1 MDSQR
6 RMLLKRQEWWFSR
19 TTFVFSLVA
28 IFVSVG
34 IVYALLSETVL
45 FFREVPL
52 WDFLTDPIWSPVE
65 GIGDQMH
72 FGVRP
77 LLVGTLLV
85 TVGAMIIAIPLG
97 LVTAVYLSEY
107 APPLVA
113 RILKPVLEMLA
124 GIPSVVYGFFALTFI
139 TPLLQQVLP
148 ETNIFNAL
156 SASIAMG
163 FMILPLVTS
172 FSQDALQVVPNNL
185 RNAGYALGLTQ
196 QEVSLGIVVPA
207 ARSGIVAACVLA
219 VSRAIGETMIVAM
232 AAGAF
237 PNMSF
242 NPLEPVM
249 TLTGF
254 IATMASSD
262 VARGITSY
270 HALYAVGLLLF
281 LFTLIMNVLAQRFVK
296 KSRKWL

>member
-6 RMLLKRQEWWFSR
+6 RLLLKRQEWWFSR

-28 IFVSVG
+28 VMVSVG
-34 IVYALLSETVL
+34 IVYALLSETIL
-45 FFREVPL
+45 FFRDVPL
-52 WDFLTDPIWSPVE
+52 WEFLTDPIWSPVE
-65 GIGDQMH
+65 GIGDRMH
-72 FGVRP
+72 FGIRP

-85 TVGAMIIAIPLG
+85 TVGAMFIAIPLG
-97 LVTAVYLSEY
+97 LITAIFLSEY
-107 APPLVA
+107 APPTIA
-113 RILKPVLEMLA
+113 KILKPVLEMLA

-139 TPLLQQVLP
+139 TPLLQQLMP
-148 ETNIFNAL
+148 QTNIFNAL

-185 RNAGYALGLTQ
+185 RHAGYALGLTQ
-196 QEVSLGIVVPA
+196 HEVSVGIVVPA

-254 IATMASSD
+254 IAMMASSD
-262 VARGITSY
+262 VAQGITSY

-281 LFTLIMNVLAQRFVK
+281 LFTLVMNILAQRFVK